1 MRSARRLNYEHVLL
15 AARQHTPE
23 ELCHFA
29 TEYEELGRRSL
40 AELYSDALS
49 IHARELSWGEII
61 RLSMTDWKEGPHADD
76 TTPGL
81 EPHSRLHADQRIR
94 AVASRDR

>member
-40 AELYSDALS
+40 AELYSEALS

-61 RLSMTDWKEGPHADD
+61 RLSMTDWKEENNDDRTRHAEL
-76 TTPGL
+76 TR
-81 EPHSRLHADQRIR
+81 EAIHANPRGNPR
-94 AVASRDR
+94 